1 MSTVMKSILL
11 VDDDADYLRLFKN
24 FLIGEGLMVQCAAN
38 GEEALSLLQY
48 ANINLMIT
56 DLNMPGMDG
65 IELAR
70 KALEMFPS
78 LSVILSTGSLTNI
91 TQIAG
96 DAGIRMILNKPF
108 DPQRMLAVVMNVLKT

>member
-1 MSTVMKSILL
+1 
-11 VDDDADYLRLFKN
+11 
-24 FLIGEGLMVQCAAN
+24 MVQCAAN